1 MSAGGDV
8 WAPGADDALSPDP
21 GAGEAGAQPRGLP
34 DVVKVLTDLLG
45 DLQANVAGY
54 LLAGLGY
61 TLVAF
66 ALVFVFLG
74 LLGVFMVVPMIVG
87 AALDS
92 EELGAILMMAGML
105 FGYVVGLLLL
115 ITVSA
120 PFMASLARAARA
132 HLEGDQPLGFAAAF
146 GELGTDLVQVLLLS
160 VLQMALVL
168 VGMMFCY
175 LPGLL
180 VSLFLDFAFP
190 ALIVHRL
197 SAVSAIRLSF
207 DHVRRNLGW
216 HLGYWGL
223 GLAILFVA
231 QAIPIV
237 GVMFGIPF
245 YLAYQLKVYTMVFG
259 TGPERAEA

>member
-1 MSAGGDV
+1 
-8 WAPGADDALSPDP
+8 
-21 GAGEAGAQPRGLP
+21 
-34 DVVKVLTDLLG
+34 VVKVLTDLLG
-45 DLQANVAGY
+45 DLQANVVGY

-61 TLVAF
+61 MLVTF
-66 ALVFVFLG
+66 ALVFVFLA
-74 LLGVFMVVPMIVG
+74 LLAGFMVVPLLIG

-92 EELGAILMMAGML
+92 EELGAILMMGGT
-105 FGYVVGLLLL
+105 FVGYVIGLLLI
-115 ITVSA
+115 ITVGA

-132 HLEGDQPLGFAAAF
+132 HLEDGETLGFAAAF
-146 GELGTDLVQVLLLS
+146 SRLGTDLVQVLLLS
-160 VLQMALVL
+160 ILQMALVL
-168 VGMMFCY
+168 VGVMLCY

-197 SAVSAIRLSF
+197 SAIAAIRLSF

-216 HLGYWGL
+216 HLGFWGL

-231 QAIPIV
+231 QAVPLV
-237 GVMFGIPF
+237 GVMFGVPF

-259 TGPERAEA
+259 TGPEPAEA